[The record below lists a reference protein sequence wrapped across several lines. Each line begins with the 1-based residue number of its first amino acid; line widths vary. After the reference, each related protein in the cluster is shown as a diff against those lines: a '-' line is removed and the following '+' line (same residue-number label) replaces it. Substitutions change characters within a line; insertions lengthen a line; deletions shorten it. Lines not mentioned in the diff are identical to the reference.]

1 LKYKW
6 VPRSVADASFDGIEG
21 VAAPVASVLA
31 RRGFNATEARIFMDS
46 RWSDLSPW
54 RSLPGAEQA
63 AAAVAAAIRAGEGI
77 LVHGDFDADGITAA
91 ATSVR
96 VLRAL
101 GARVDWHIPCR
112 FNEGYGIGETG
123 VQKAIDEGFGMF
135 LTVDCG
141 ISAVDPVLILAK
153 AGVKTVIT
161 DHHLPG
167 STVPE
172 ACATV
177 DPELSDDPGAPWR
190 RLSGAGVALAV
201 LRGVAELLGRP
212 DLPELEPDLCAIG
225 TACDV
230 VDLVG
235 DNRLILRRGME
246 VLRSQPSPGIL
257 ALLRKAGLQSD
268 RMRTRD
274 LSFVIGPRLN
284 SAGRVSH
291 ADLAVKLL
299 LTVDPAEAKVLADE
313 LEGCNDRRRELDS
326 GVFTEARRMAGDGP
340 CVVLG
345 SDSWHPGVLGIAA
358 SRLVDELSVPVV
370 LVSFSGAEGR
380 GSARSVDGVPIH
392 GLLQDALE
400 KGLLLRC
407 GGHSVAAGLSVLREK
422 FEEFRDFMIE
432 RTGAAGEGEGIK
444 PLLHIDGRLLG
455 TECTM
460 HTMRGI
466 RLLEPFGPGNP
477 EPVWIARNAFLLT
490 RDLVGRGKHLKM
502 TFQLDGVT
510 GNAIGFNMA
519 KRSAEFDRPVD
530 LAFLL
535 REDSFRGSESVQM
548 ELIDARPAAG
558 PGS

>member
-1 LKYKW
+1 MKYKW
-6 VPRSVADASFDGIEG
+6 VPRSAADAGFDGIEG
-21 VAAPVASVLA
+21 VPAPVASVLA
-31 RRGFNATEARIFMDS
+31 RRGFTASEALAFMES
-46 RWSDLSPW
+46 RWNSLSPW
-54 RSLPGAEQA
+54 RNLPGAEEA
-63 AAAVAAAIRAGEGI
+63 ASIVAEAVLTGEGI
-77 LVHGDFDADGITAA
+77 LVHGDFDADGITAV

-112 FNEGYGIGETG
+112 FSEGYGIGETG
-123 VQKAIDEGFGMF
+123 VRKAIEEGFGLF

-141 ISAVDPVLILAK
+141 ISAVDPVRTLSE

-167 STVPE
+167 PSVPA

-177 DPELSDDPGAPWR
+177 DPELSDDPSAPWR

-201 LRGVAELLGRP
+201 LRGVAELLGKP
-212 DLPELEPDLCAIG
+212 GIGELEPDLCAVG

-246 VLRSQPSPGIL
+246 VLRSLPSPGIQ
-257 ALLRKAGLQSD
+257 ALLRRAGLSSE
-268 RMRTRD
+268 RIRTRD
-274 LSFVIGPRLN
+274 LSYVIGPRLN

-299 LTVDPAEAKVLADE
+299 LTLDPGEAQVLADE

-326 GVFTEARRMAGDGP
+326 GVFTEARKMAGEGP

-370 LVSFSGAEGR
+370 LVSFNGPEGR

-392 GLLQDALE
+392 GLLQEALE
-400 KGLLLRC
+400 EGLLVRC
-407 GGHSVAAGLSVLREK
+407 GGHSVAAGLSVQRDR
-422 FEEFRDFMIE
+422 FDAFRDFMMQ
-432 RTGAAGEGEGIK
+432 RTGEAGDGEAVK

-460 HTMRGI
+460 HTMRAI

-477 EPVWIARNAFLLT
+477 EPVWIARNAFLIT

-519 KRSAEFDRPVD
+519 KRSSEFDRPVD

-548 ELIDARPAAG
+548 ELLDARPSAG

>member
-6 VPRSVADASFDGIEG
+6 VPRSAADAGFDGIEG
-21 VAAPVASVLA
+21 VPAPVASVLA
-31 RRGFNATEARIFMDS
+31 RRGFTASEALAFMES
-46 RWSDLSPW
+46 RWNSLSPW
-54 RSLPGAEQA
+54 RNLPGAEEA
-63 AAAVAAAIRAGEGI
+63 ASIVAEAVLTGEGI
-77 LVHGDFDADGITAA
+77 LVHGDFDADGITAV

-112 FNEGYGIGETG
+112 FSEGYGIGETG
-123 VQKAIDEGFGMF
+123 VRKAIEEGFGLF

-141 ISAVDPVLILAK
+141 ISAVDPVRTLSE

-167 STVPE
+167 PSVPA

-177 DPELSDDPGAPWR
+177 DPELSDDHGAPWR

-201 LRGVAELLGRP
+201 LRGVAELLGKP
-212 DLPELEPDLCAIG
+212 GIGELEPDLCAVG

-246 VLRSQPSPGIL
+246 VLRSLPSPGIQ
-257 ALLRKAGLQSD
+257 ALLRRAGLSSE
-268 RMRTRD
+268 RIRTRD
-274 LSFVIGPRLN
+274 LSYVIGPRLN

-299 LTVDPAEAKVLADE
+299 LTLDPGEAQVLADE

-326 GVFTEARRMAGDGP
+326 GVFTEARKLAGEGP

-370 LVSFSGAEGR
+370 LVSFNGPEGR

-392 GLLQDALE
+392 GLLQEALE
-400 KGLLLRC
+400 EGLLVRC
-407 GGHSVAAGLSVLREK
+407 GGHSVAAGLSVLRDR
-422 FEEFRDFMIE
+422 FDAFRDFMVQ
-432 RTGAAGEGEGIK
+432 RTGEAGDGEAVK

-460 HTMRGI
+460 HTMRAI

-477 EPVWIARNAFLLT
+477 EPVWIARNAFLIT

-548 ELIDARPAAG
+548 ELLDARPSAG